1 MQGEYSPCFG
11 IMNFF
16 KHLKTVGWHRRAVR
30 KLCFKVG
37 LIRQGLTHDLSKYS
51 RAEFRPGVKYYQGF
65 RSPQAREREVLGYSA
80 AWLHH
85 KGRNKHH
92 FEYWMD
98 FADGK
103 KVYIEM
109 PAKYF
114 AEMVCDRVAACK
126 IYLKDKYTNSSPLEY
141 MEAHMDK
148 ESINKNTYEQL
159 KYFLT
164 MLKDEGEKK
173 TFIALKNYVKESKKK

>member
-1 MQGEYSPCFG
+1 
-11 IMNFF
+11 MNFF
-16 KHLKTVGWHRRAVR
+16 KHLATVSKHRREVR
-30 KLCFKVG
+30 KLCFKAG
-37 LIRQGLTHDLSKYS
+37 LVRQGLTHDLSKYS
-51 RAEFRPGVKYYQGF
+51 RAEFWLGVKYYQGY

-103 KVYIEM
+103 KVYVQM

-114 AEMVCDRVAACK
+114 AEMVCDRIAASK
-126 IYLKDKYTNSSPLEY
+126 IYLKDKYTTSSPLEY
-141 MEAHMDK
+141 
-148 ESINKNTYEQL
+148 
-159 KYFLT
+159 FLT
-164 MLKDEGEKK
+164 RTDMTSMHQVTCELLRHYLTLLKDEGEEKMFLELKK
-173 TFIALKNYVKESKKK
+173 YVKASKKR

>member
-1 MQGEYSPCFG
+1 
-11 IMNFF
+11 MNFF
-16 KHLKTVGWHRRAVR
+16 KHLRTVGRHRRAVR

-51 RAEFRPGVKYYQGF
+51 GAEFRAGVKYYQGY
-65 RSPQAREREVLGYSA
+65 RSPQAKEREVLGYSA

-92 FEYWMD
+92 FEYWTD
-98 FADGK
+98 FADGR
-103 KVYIEM
+103 KVYVEM

-114 AEMVCDRVAACK
+114 AEMVCDRVAASK
-126 IYLKDKYTNSSPLEY
+126 IYLKDKYTDASPLEY
-141 MEAHMDK
+141 FEARTDK
-148 ESINKNTYEQL
+148 ESINQKTYEQL

-164 MLKDEGEKK
+164 MLKDEGEDK
-173 TFIALKNYVKESKKK
+173 TFKELKRFVKENKKR